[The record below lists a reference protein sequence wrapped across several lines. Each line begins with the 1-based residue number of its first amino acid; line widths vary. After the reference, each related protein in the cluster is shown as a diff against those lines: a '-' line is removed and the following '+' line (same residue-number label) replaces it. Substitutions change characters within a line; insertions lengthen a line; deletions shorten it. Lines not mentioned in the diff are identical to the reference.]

1 VIQQQRI
8 KPLNARAR
16 ARGAYVLYWMQSS
29 VRAEY
34 NHALEYAIRE
44 ANGLGQPVVVYFGLT
59 AEFPE
64 ANARHY
70 HFLLEGLREVE
81 AALRERG
88 VKLVIRKESP
98 EAGVLTLARDAS
110 LVVMDRGYLPIQREW
125 RRRVADGL
133 DCPLVRVESDVVV
146 PVEEASPKEEYSAA
160 TIRPKIQRRLDD
172 YLQPLEETAVRVD
185 SLGLPFETLDVA
197 DVPKLVST
205 LPVDQIVSKVAG
217 LAGGTEEAKRLLQ
230 EFIEHKLDD
239 YDELRNDPT
248 QDCLSQMSPYLHF
261 GQISPLYVAL
271 QVAGTDSP
279 GRDAYL
285 EELIVRRELSMNF
298 VHYNAHHQGIEGLP
312 DWCRRTLAEH
322 ERDPREYL
330 YTVEEFEAAAT
341 HDPYWNAAQR
351 EMVVTGKMHG
361 YMRMYWGKKMLEWT
375 ESPEKALRVA
385 LYLNNK
391 YELDGRDPNGF
402 AGVAWCLGKHDRPWG
417 ERPVFGKV
425 RYMNANGLRRKF
437 DADGYVRKVED
448 QAARAAGRDPC
459 GDGDGGSPGTS
470 GQR

>member
-16 ARGAYVLYWMQSS
+16 ARRDYVLYWMQSS

-44 ANGLGQPVVVYFGLT
+44 ANDLGQPVVVYFGLT
-59 AEFPE
+59 AGFPE

-70 HFLLEGLREVE
+70 YFLLEGLREVE

-98 EAGVLTLARDAS
+98 EAGVLTLAGDAS
-110 LVVMDRGYLPIQREW
+110 LVAVDRGYLPIQREW

-133 DCPLVRVESDVVV
+133 DCPLMQVESDVVV
-146 PVEEASPKEEYSAA
+146 PLEEASPKEEYSAA

-172 YLQPLEETAVRVD
+172 YLQPLEETAVGVD
-185 SLGLPFETLDVA
+185 SLGLQFETLDVG
-197 DVPKLVST
+197 DIPKLVST
-205 LPVDQIVSKVAG
+205 LPVDQTVSKVAS
-217 LAGGTEEAKRLLQ
+217 LTGGTEEAKRLLQ

-239 YDELRNDPT
+239 YDRLRNDPT
-248 QDCLSQMSPYLHF
+248 EDCLSQMSPYLHF
-261 GQISPLYVAL
+261 GQISPLYIAL
-271 QVAGTDSP
+271 QVARPDSP

-298 VHYNAHHQGIEGLP
+298 VHYNAQHGSIEGLP
-312 DWCRRTLAEH
+312 DWCRKTLAGH

-330 YTVEEFEAAAT
+330 YAVEEFEAAAT

-351 EMVVTGKMHG
+351 EMVVAGKMHG
-361 YMRMYWGKKMLEWT
+361 YMRMYWGKKILEWT
-375 ESPEKALRVA
+375 ESPEEAQRTA

-402 AGVAWCLGKHDRPWG
+402 TGVAWCLGKHDRPWG

-437 DADGYVRKVED
+437 DADGYVRKVEA
-448 QAARAAGRDPC
+448 QAARAVGRDPS
-459 GDGDGGSPGTS
+459 GDGGSFGMS